1 MENIRFLE
9 SNNEKWY
16 VLRDICDLLGLKRT
30 NSSKLNISEKY
41 IKMLKINTKGGKQ
54 NMVTTNIIGIK
65 QILHSSRSIH
75 KDKIIT
81 HLNIDLNVVFDY
93 KETSWLKII
102 STSFNKFK
110 QNFQY
115 YVDGYRIDLYF
126 PEYNLAIEVDEFN
139 HKDRDKMYEI
149 KREKYIKEK
158 LSCKFI
164 RFNPDEKN
172 FNIGEVI
179 SNILENTLEQN
190 MKLLISRH
198 DELENKYLE
207 LQNA

>member
-1 MENIRFLE
+1 
-9 SNNEKWY
+9 
-16 VLRDICDLLGLKRT
+16 
-30 NSSKLNISEKY
+30 
-41 IKMLKINTKGGKQ
+41 MLKINTKGGKQ

-81 HLNIDLNVVFDY
+81 HLNIDY

-115 YVDGYRIDLYF
+115 NVDGYRIDLYF
-126 PEYNLAIEVDEFN
+126 TEYNIAIEVDELN

-198 DELENKYLE
+198 DELEKKYIE